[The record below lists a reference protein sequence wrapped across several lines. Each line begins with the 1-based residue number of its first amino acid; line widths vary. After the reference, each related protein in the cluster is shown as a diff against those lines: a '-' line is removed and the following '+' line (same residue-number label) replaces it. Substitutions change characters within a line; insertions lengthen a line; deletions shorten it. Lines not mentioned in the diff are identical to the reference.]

1 MKKIKIGK
9 TNLKA
14 SNIILGCM
22 SMDRLSPK
30 EAGKVVNEALDLGIN
45 FFDHADIY
53 GGGESE
59 KIFGK
64 AINLKGDIREDIFIQ
79 SKASIRKGY
88 YDSSKEY
95 ILKSVDDILK
105 RLNTDYLDSFLL
117 HRPDALIDPLEV
129 RDAFDELEKS
139 GKVKYFGV
147 SNYNSMQIELLKKYI
162 NQDININQMQLSA
175 AHTGMIDQGI
185 NVNTDHENAFMKD
198 GSVLDYSRLNDITLQ
213 TWSPVRKD
221 WEVFINNPDFPL
233 LNKKLKEVGKK
244 YNIDSEAT
252 AIAWILTHPASIQ
265 VILGTMNIKRLR
277 NYVKASNIKLSRKDW
292 YDIYTSYGNPLP

>member
-1 MKKIKIGK
+1 MKKIEIGK
-9 TNLKA
+9 TKLKA
-14 SNIILGCM
+14 SNIVLGCM
-22 SMDRLSPK
+22 SMNKLSTK
-30 EAGKVVNEALDLGIN
+30 EATKVVDEALELGIN

-53 GGGESE
+53 GSGESE

-64 AINLKGDIREDIFIQ
+64 AIDLKSDIREDIFIQ

-88 YDSSKEY
+88 YDSSKKH
-95 ILKSVDDILK
+95 ILESVDGILK
-105 RLNTDYLDSFLL
+105 RLNTDYLDFFLL

-129 RDAFDELEKS
+129 RDAFDELEKT
-139 GKVKYFGV
+139 GKVKHFGV

-162 NQDININQMQLSA
+162 SQDININQMQLSA

-185 NVNTDHENAFMKD
+185 NVNTNHENAYMKD
-198 GSVLDYSRLNDITLQ
+198 GSVLDYSRLHDITLQ
-213 TWSPVRKD
+213 AWSPVRKD
-221 WEVFINNPDFPL
+221 WKVFLNNSDFPL

-252 AIAWILTHPASIQ
+252 AIAWILTHPANLQ
-265 VILGTMNIKRLR
+265 VILGTMNLKRLK
-277 NYVKASNIKLSRKDW
+277 NYSKASEIKLSRKDW